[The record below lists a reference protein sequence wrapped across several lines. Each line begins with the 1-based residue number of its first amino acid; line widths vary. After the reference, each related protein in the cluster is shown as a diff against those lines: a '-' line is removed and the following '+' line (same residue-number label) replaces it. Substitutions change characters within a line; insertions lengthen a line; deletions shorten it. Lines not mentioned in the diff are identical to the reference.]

1 MPVAVSGA
9 SSCRDRT
16 SEFQAIAERLK
27 RSPAFSAAN
36 GSMEGSSAR
45 AGGPLQQHQSS
56 GSLHSEF
63 NRRASQIGLSIH
75 QTSNKLHKLTQLA
88 KKTSIFDDPAVE
100 IQELTAVIR
109 QDIQALNSAIED
121 LQRVCDARNE
131 INRNKHSSDHSTTVV
146 GNLKTRLMDTTKEF
160 KDVLTLRSE
169 SLKVHEERMKIYST
183 SAEKGT
189 RRFGKQVPVNGAT
202 TRELFNS
209 RGVTDG
215 MPKATHLRRRPGGAE
230 SSTSQAS
237 SSSLSS
243 SQSQTQTQQ
252 LVPTQ
257 DHYLHSRAEALR
269 NVESTIAEL
278 GNIFSQLAT
287 MVAEQGEVAIRIDEN
302 MDDTLSNVDAA
313 QGQLLKYLNGIS
325 SNRWLIVKIFFVLL
339 VFLLVFVFFVA

>member
-36 GSMEGSSAR
+36 GSMEGSSSAR

-209 RGVTDG
+209 
-215 MPKATHLRRRPGGAE
+215 
-230 SSTSQAS
+230 SI
-237 SSSLSS
+237 SS

>member
-169 SLKVHEERMKIYST
+169 
-183 SAEKGT
+183 
-189 RRFGKQVPVNGAT
+189 
-202 TRELFNS
+202 
-209 RGVTDG
+209 
-215 MPKATHLRRRPGGAE
+215 RRRPGGAE

>member
-209 RGVTDG
+209 R
-215 MPKATHLRRRPGGAE
+215 RRPGGAE